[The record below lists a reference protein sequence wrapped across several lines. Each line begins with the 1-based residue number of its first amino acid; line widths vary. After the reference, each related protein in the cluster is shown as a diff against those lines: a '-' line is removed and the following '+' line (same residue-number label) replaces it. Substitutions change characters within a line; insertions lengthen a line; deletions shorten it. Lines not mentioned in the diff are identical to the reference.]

1 MQVLYG
7 HKCLVQDEFT
17 ASELEAASPNG
28 GVIIGKARRLKQ
40 DQMSVYYAVQAKIE
54 QYAAQLIGQKY
65 IMGIQ
70 RWRKQAEMTL
80 SRKHKGLAAT

>member
-7 HKCLVQDEFT
+7 HKCLLQDDFT
-17 ASELEAASPNG
+17 ASESRAASPSG
-28 GVIIGKARRLKQ
+28 GVVIGKARRLKQ
-40 DQMSVYYAVQAKIE
+40 DQMSVYNAVQAKIE

-65 IMGIQ
+65 VTGIQ
-70 RWRKQAEMTL
+70 RWRRQAELTL

>member
-1 MQVLYG
+1 MYG
-7 HKCLVQDEFT
+7 HKCLLQNDFT
-17 ASELEAASPNG
+17 ASETEAASPNG
-28 GVIIGKARRLKQ
+28 GVVIGKARRLKQ

-54 QYAAQLIGQKY
+54 RYAAQLIGQKY

-80 SRKHKGLAAT
+80 SRKHKGLVAT

>member
-17 ASELEAASPNG
+17 AIELEGASPNG

-40 DQMSVYYAVQAKIE
+40 DQMSLYYAVQAKIE

-65 IMGIQ
+65 ITGIL

-80 SRKHKGLAAT
+80 LRKHKGLAAT